1 MKRTALYI
9 TGGILTAVLLS
20 SCVSKKKFDELA
32 RAKTSIDREL
42 LQVKR
47 EKKNLERELQQSKD
61 DFNTVRYQLTE
72 NNAAKDKKSMSCIR
86 NSVT

>member
-1 MKRTALYI
+1 MKRTTLYI

-32 RAKTSIDREL
+32 RAKTTTDREL

-47 EKKNLERELQQSKD
+47 EKKNLEKE
-61 DFNTVRYQLTE
+61 
-72 NNAAKDKKSMSCIR
+72 
-86 NSVT
+86 

>member
-47 EKKNLERELQQSKD
+47 EKPGKGTSAKQGRLQHGTLPVDGKQCGQGQKNR
-61 DFNTVRYQLTE
+61 
-72 NNAAKDKKSMSCIR
+72 
-86 NSVT
+86 